1 MGKETDKCC
10 NSGNAIDD
18 PACCEDSRSQPDN
31 EEKVQPDP
39 SSEPGFEAGI
49 AGDDRA
55 GEQEEGPFSA
65 PEAGACMDALQK
77 AQEQLAQMKQQ
88 LSLKD
93 AQMEELLSRFQRL
106 QADFENFR
114 KRTQKEKEEML
125 QTAAASLV
133 EKILPVM
140 DNFQRAANAAG
151 AEEESFREGVEMIFK
166 QLEKTLSDA
175 GLQQLDCV
183 GKPFDPNLQQAV
195 FRVEDDNLEEN
206 TVVEELQKG
215 YLFAGK
221 VIRPSMVK
229 VSCKSSG

>member
-1 MGKETDKCC
+1 M
-10 NSGNAIDD
+10 
-18 PACCEDSRSQPDN
+18 
-31 EEKVQPDP
+31 QPDP

-65 PEAGACMDALQK
+65 PEAGACMEELQK

-166 QLEKTLSDA
+166 QLKKPCQMPVSSSWIVWGNLLTPTCSRLSSEWRTTTLKRIRLLKSCRKAIYSPEK
-175 GLQQLDCV
+175 
-183 GKPFDPNLQQAV
+183 
-195 FRVEDDNLEEN
+195 
-206 TVVEELQKG
+206 
-215 YLFAGK
+215 
-221 VIRPSMVK
+221 
-229 VSCKSSG
+229 